1 MAEKLS
7 PHFTVRECKC
17 PCCGLLNVSPTLLK
31 LAEKIRTQLKA
42 PMHVHSVCRCVRHN
56 REVGGRPKSR
66 HLLGHAMDF
75 HVPNLSPQATY
86 NAIIKM
92 WAAGDLPE
100 LGGVFVYDWGVHI
113 DIDHADDGH
122 LRRGDYR
129 K

>member
-1 MAEKLS
+1 MSEKLS
-7 PHFTVRECKC
+7 AHFTVRECKC

-31 LAEKIRTQLKA
+31 LAEKVRARLKA
-42 PMHVHSVCRCVRHN
+42 PMHVHSVCRCVSHN

-66 HLLGHAMDF
+66 HLFGHAMDF
-75 HVPNLSPQATY
+75 HVPGLSPQATY